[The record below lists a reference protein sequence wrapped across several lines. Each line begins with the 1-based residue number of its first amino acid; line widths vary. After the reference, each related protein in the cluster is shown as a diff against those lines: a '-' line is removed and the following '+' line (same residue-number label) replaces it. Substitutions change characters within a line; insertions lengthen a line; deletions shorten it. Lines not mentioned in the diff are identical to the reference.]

1 MFLAFILIVL
11 GIVLIV
17 RSTVSKSKGRKQVL
31 SEGEVLKNKYI
42 IEHEKKML
50 DDKEY
55 EEYIEWCKIKGEI
68 PVEKEGYDKHRMEE
82 YHLYKNLIKNGIG
95 GL

>member
-1 MFLAFILIVL
+1 M
-11 GIVLIV
+11 
-17 RSTVSKSKGRKQVL
+17 
-31 SEGEVLKNKYI
+31 
-42 IEHEKKML
+42 

>member
-1 MFLAFILIVL
+1 MFIAFILIVL
-11 GIVLIV
+11 GIVLLV
-17 RSTVSKSKGRKQVL
+17 RSTISKPKERKQIL

-55 EEYIEWCKIKGEI
+55 EQYLEWCKIKGEV
-68 PVEKEGYDKHRMEE
+68 PSEKVGFDKHRMEE
-82 YHLYKNLIKNGIG
+82 YHLYKNLLKNGIG

>member
-1 MFLAFILIVL
+1 MFLGLILICL
-11 GIVLIV
+11 GIALAIR
-17 RSTVSKSKGRKQVL
+17 RSIMKSKERKRVL

-55 EEYIEWCKIKGEI
+55 EQYLEWCKIKGEV
-68 PVEKEGYDKHRMEE
+68 PSEKVGFDKHRMEE
-82 YHLYKNLIKNGIG
+82 YHLYKNLLKNGIG